1 MSTNPSWICSIT
13 ELQQA
18 VGGQIL
24 SQQIPEFSRV
34 GTDTR
39 GDLKGKLYVALK
51 GDNHDAHDFVA
62 KAIESGAACVLVH
75 EFREEWKALL
85 TKASFI
91 QVKDTLQGLQ
101 AFGRHWRHKYKFK
114 VLGITGSNG
123 KTSTKEFTYAILKD
137 KFPTH
142 ASKGSYNNHWGVPLS
157 ILDAGPEVTHLILE
171 MGMNHSG
178 EIFKLCQ
185 IAEPD
190 VVVVT
195 SVGRAHIGELGSQE
209 NVAKAKEEI
218 YLACPN
224 ALHVFNRD
232 NEWTMRMETRS
243 HAEKI
248 IFSAFKPEVDVHF
261 RAQRL
266 SWEGLDI
273 LGHIKNE
280 KGHCWVHVLGRQNTV
295 NLMAAS
301 ALALAAGMTP
311 NEVWAKLPTI
321 NDTAWGRNQVL
332 TLKNGA
338 KILFDGYNANPDSMT
353 ALLKNLYEMDVTG
366 RKFLVVGDMRELGS
380 FTETAHEEA
389 GEKAGAVGFEGIWYV
404 GANGPAFSRGL
415 NKVAKPNI
423 YHHSSDV
430 DAAISDKFVGLLREG
445 DLIAVKA
452 SRGIGL
458 ERVLKMWPLQV
469 PLGPKP

>member
-1 MSTNPSWICSIT
+1 MSTWTCSIE

-18 VGGQIL
+18 TGGQIL
-24 SQQIPEFSRV
+24 AQVTSQFSLV

-39 GDLKGKLYVALK
+39 ADLKGKLYIALK
-51 GDNHDAHDFVA
+51 GENFDAHNFIPQ
-62 KAIESGAACVLVH
+62 AIEKGAACVLVH
-75 EFREEWKALL
+75 EWRAEWEPLKA
-85 TKASFI
+85 KASF
-91 QVKDTLQGLQ
+91 VKCADTLQGLQ
-101 AFGRHWRHKYKFK
+101 AFGRHWRKKYQFK

-123 KTSTKEFTYAILKD
+123 KTSTKEFTYALVKE
-137 KFPTH
+137 KFKTH

-157 ILDAGPEVTHLILE
+157 ILEAGPEITHLILE

-190 VVVVT
+190 IVVVT
-195 SVGRAHIGELGSQE
+195 TVGRAHIGELGSEE

-218 YLACPN
+218 YEACPD
-224 ALHVFNRD
+224 AIHVFNHD

-243 HAEKI
+243 HAKKV
-248 IFSAFKPEVDVHF
+248 IFSAFKPQVDLHF

-273 LGHIKNE
+273 LGHIRNE
-280 KGHCWVHVLGRQNTV
+280 NGHCWVHVLGRQNTI

-311 NEVWAKLPTI
+311 KEIWDRLPTI

-332 TLKNGA
+332 ALKNGA

-366 RKFLVVGDMRELGS
+366 RKFLIVGDMLELGS
-380 FTETAHEEA
+380 YSEAAHEEA
-389 GEKAGAVGFEGIWYV
+389 GERAGAVGFEGIWFV
-404 GANGPAFSRGL
+404 GENGASFARGL
-415 NKVAKPNI
+415 NKVSKPNI
-423 YHHSSDV
+423 FYNSKDV
-430 DAAISDKFVGLLREG
+430 NTEISAKFAAMFKDG

-452 SRGIGL
+452 SRGVGL
-458 ERVLKMWPLQV
+458 ERVIKLWPLQT

>member
-1 MSTNPSWICSIT
+1 MSKWICPIS

-18 VGGQIL
+18 TGGQIV
-24 SQQIPEFSRV
+24 SQHISEFSRV

-39 GDLKGKLYVALK
+39 TDLTGKLYVALK
-51 GDNHDAHDFVA
+51 GDNFDGHNFVA
-62 KAIESGAACVLVH
+62 AAVEKGAACVLVH
-75 EFREEWKALL
+75 EFREEWKPLL
-85 TKASFI
+85 TKASFV
-91 QVKDTLQGLQ
+91 QVKDTLHGLQ
-101 AFGRHWRHKYKFK
+101 EFGRYWRRKYKFK
-114 VLGITGSNG
+114 VIGITGSNG
-123 KTSTKEFTYAILKD
+123 KTSTKEFAYILLKE
-137 KFPTH
+137 KFATH
-142 ASKGSYNNHWGVPLS
+142 ATKGSYNNHWGVPLS
-157 ILDAGPEVTHLILE
+157 ILGAGPDTTHLILE
-171 MGMNHSG
+171 LGMNHSG

-190 VVVVT
+190 IVVVT
-195 SVGRAHIGELGSQE
+195 SVGRAHIGELGTQE

-243 HAEKI
+243 HADKI

-273 LGHIKNE
+273 IGHIKGE

-301 ALALAAGMTP
+301 ALALAVGMTP
-311 NEVWAKLPTI
+311 AEIWARLPTI

-332 TLKNGA
+332 TMQNGA
-338 KILFDGYNANPDSMT
+338 KILFDAYNANPDSMT
-353 ALLKNLYEMDVTG
+353 ALLKNLYEMDVRG
-366 RKFLVVGDMRELGS
+366 RKFLVVGDMGELGS
-380 FTETAHEEA
+380 FTDTAHEEA

-404 GANGPAFSRGL
+404 GANGTAFSRGL
-415 NKVAKPNI
+415 NKVAKPNVF
-423 YHHSSDV
+423 HSSADV
-430 DAAISDKFVGLLREG
+430 DSEISNKFVGLLKDG
-445 DLIAVKA
+445 DLVAVKA
-452 SRGIGL
+452 SRSTEL
-458 ERVLKMWPLQV
+458 ERVLKLWPLQV